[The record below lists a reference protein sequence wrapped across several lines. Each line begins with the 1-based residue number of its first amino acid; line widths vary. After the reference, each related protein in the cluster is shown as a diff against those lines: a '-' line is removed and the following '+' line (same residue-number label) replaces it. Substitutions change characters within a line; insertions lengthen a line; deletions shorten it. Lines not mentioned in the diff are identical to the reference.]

1 MDRPISIGPFFL
13 VLAVAMTG
21 CLRHADGI
29 SFNDA
34 SAHPSLLKEQGFGS
48 DVQFVSQEIAPTY
61 SIPLDSGAVGR
72 GAKVLARGDARL
84 YRSPRVGSQELY
96 FAPEGSAL
104 YVRATPDKKWLEVQL
119 SKGRKAFVQTSKTDA
134 SPDLWL
140 AQNRIPDVQRLGPGP
155 KKNSEADGGSQSS
168 GELGDKNSEVVAAID
183 KLQDSLVTVAEDADR
198 LLTAAGGFQS
208 GQENWPAAKDTTS
221 GALSSLSSARSSFGN
236 ALDSLTAL
244 SSKLTANEKSAL
256 AALALAENEL
266 GDAIQ
271 QVRANLDAMTDGADW
286 TEQISS
292 LSSHLQSIESAV
304 QNLGR
309 AVARL

>member
-1 MDRPISIGPFFL
+1 MDRPISIGPFL
-13 VLAVAMTG
+13 LILAVAMTG
-21 CLRHADGI
+21 CLRHTDEI
-29 SFNDA
+29 SLSDPA
-34 SAHPSLLKEQGFGS
+34 GRPSLLKDQGFGS
-48 DVQFVSQEIAPTY
+48 DVQFVSQEVAPTY
-61 SIPLDSGAVGR
+61 SIPLDAGALDR
-72 GAKVLARGDARL
+72 GIKVLARGDARL

-96 FAPEGSAL
+96 YAPEGSAL
-104 YVRATPDKKWLEVQL
+104 YVRTTSDKKWLEVQL

-134 SPDLWL
+134 PSDLWL

-183 KLQDSLVTVAEDADR
+183 RLQDTLVTVAEDADR
-198 LLTAAGGFQS
+198 LLSAAGGFQA
-208 GQENWPAAKDTTS
+208 GQENWPAARDATS
-221 GALSSLSSARSSFGN
+221 NALNSLISARSSFGN

-244 SSKLTANEKSAL
+244 SSKLTTNEKSAL
-256 AALALAENEL
+256 AAMALAENEL

-271 QVRANLDAMTDGADW
+271 QVKANIDAMSDGSDW

-292 LSSHLQSIESAV
+292 LMSHLQSIESAI